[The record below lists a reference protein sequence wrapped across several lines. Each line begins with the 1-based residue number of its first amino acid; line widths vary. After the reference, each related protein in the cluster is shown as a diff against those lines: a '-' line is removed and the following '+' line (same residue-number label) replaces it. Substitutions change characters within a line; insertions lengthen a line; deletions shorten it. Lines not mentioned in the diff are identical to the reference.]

1 VLFAAGTFP
10 LSRDPANVLAYRNG
24 GLADS
29 LGMIAD
35 LFLAFGVLHFALDA
49 PRFHSDNATLV
60 TDS

>member
-1 VLFAAGTFP
+1 MLFAAGASP
-10 LSRDPANVLAYRNG
+10 LTRDPANVLAYRNG

-35 LFLAFGVLHFALDA
+35 LFLAYGVLHFPLDA
-49 PRFHSDNATLV
+49 PRFHSDDATLV

>member
-10 LSRDPANVLAYRNG
+10 LARDPANVLAYRNG

-29 LGMIAD
+29 LGMIDAS
-35 LFLAFGVLHFALDA
+35 HF
-49 PRFHSDNATLV
+49 HWDNATLV